1 VRVRAA
7 GLNRGEFIIGG
18 LTKAGS
24 AKPLGIEGAGEVVKV
39 GAQVTRFRVRC
50 ARDGSLSRRIADY
63 VLVDEALTLPVP
75 DSLSW
80 EEAGALPTTF
90 MVAHDMLMLQGGLK
104 AAAGCWSPASP
115 PVSASSALQIAKALG
130 ARVIGTSGSQSKL
143 DKLKP
148 LGLDVAVCSR
158 NADFHAQ
165 VMDATGG
172 AGVNLVVNNVGGTCS
187 RVRALPAF
195 EGRLATVGYV
205 DNVLKAEIDLQALHA
220 KRLVL
225 FGVSQKMTSPAQ
237 KAEGTR
243 LFAEQILP
251 LVAAGRLR
259 PLIDRCSRSPKC
271 PRPARTWKPTRTSAR
286 SSSRPDRIARRLM
299 MPGPWPPAWR
309 WLRTVWQRARADLAG
324 PAGEAGGRLHARR
337 RRRLRGAQRGRR
349 LSRALGQ
356 PIIIDNKPGAGSS
369 LAADFVPRRRR
380 MATRS

>member
-1 VRVRAA
+1 MSMRSYWMVASDRDARIELRDAPVPEPGPKQLLVRVRAA

-24 AKPLGIEGAGEVVKV
+24 AKALGIEGAGEVVKV
-39 GAQVTRFRVRC
+39 GAQVTRFAPGARVMGRFPG
-50 ARDGSLSRRIADY
+50 AMAEY
-63 VLVDEALTLPVP
+63 VLADEALTLPVQEP
-75 DSLSW
+75 LTW

-104 AAAGCWSPASP
+104 AGGWLLVTGVTSGVGVA
-115 PVSASSALQIAKALG
+115 ALQIAKALG
-130 ARVIGTSGSQSKL
+130 AKVIGTSGSQAKL

-148 LGLDVAVCSR
+148 LGLDVTVCSR

-172 AGVNLVVNNVGGTCS
+172 AGVNLVVNNVGGTVFAEC
-187 RVRALPAF
+187 VRCLAF

-251 LVAAGRLR
+251 LVAAGKLR
-259 PLIDRCSRSPKC
+259 PVIDRVFPFGEV
-271 PRPARTWKPTRTSAR
+271 PA
-286 SSSRPDRIARRLM
+286 
-299 MPGPWPPAWR
+299 
-309 WLRTVWQRARADLAG
+309 ARALM
-324 PAGEAGGRLHARR
+324 EANAHVGK
-337 RRRLRGAQRGRR
+337 
-349 LSRALGQ
+349 
-356 PIIIDNKPGAGSS
+356 IVI
-369 LAADFVPRRRR
+369 AA
-380 MATRS
+380 